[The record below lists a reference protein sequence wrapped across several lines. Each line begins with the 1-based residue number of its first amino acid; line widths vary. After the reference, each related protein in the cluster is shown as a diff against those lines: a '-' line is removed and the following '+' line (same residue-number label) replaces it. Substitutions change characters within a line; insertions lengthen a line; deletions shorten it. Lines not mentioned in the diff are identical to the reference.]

1 MNPAANPEP
10 VDPPVP
16 QHSRWAALIAR
27 WRRPDA
33 AHPAAADGERL
44 HPGLIAQPVNTI
56 SSAAYLL
63 AAARIRPSAGTST
76 TGTAM
81 CLALAANG
89 LGSMGFHGPGDR
101 ISHSVHDVSLVALVV
116 IAATDIGTVIA
127 RRPAALTTLVGPFS
141 LLGVGALI
149 NARSRTGGVWCR
161 PDALLQGH
169 ALWHL
174 ISAAVLSVLPGRTSR
189 PGLAQLGQ

>member
-1 MNPAANPEP
+1 MNPGP
-10 VDPPVP
+10 VQTSVP
-16 QHSRWAALIAR
+16 HCSRWTAVLAR

-33 AHPAAADGERL
+33 EHPAAGDGERL
-44 HPGLIAQPVNTI
+44 HPGLIAQPVNTV

-63 AAARIRPSAGTST
+63 AAARIRPGTGASA

-101 ISHSVHDVSLVALVV
+101 FSHALHNLSLAALVA
-116 IAATDIGTVIA
+116 IAATDIGTVIG
-127 RRPAALTTLVGPFS
+127 RRPAVLTRLVGPMS
-141 LLGVGALI
+141 LLGIGALI
-149 NARSRTGGVWCR
+149 NTRSRTGGTWCR

-174 ISAAVLSVLPGRTSR
+174 ISAAALSVLPGRTSR
-189 PGLAQLGQ
+189 PEPARVGK